1 MMTEFEIAEKALGE
15 HEPAFPVNITD
26 GNQTTYNYGMS
37 LRDYLAAQAMPMF
50 RGLDVTT
57 YESNGQKLDFSQSA
71 QHAYAY
77 ADAMLAARNQT
88 KEPQ

>member
-1 MMTEFEIAEKALGE
+1 MTEFEIAEKALGE

-26 GNQTTYNYGMS
+26 GSQTTYNYGMS
-37 LRDYLAAQAMPMF
+37 LRDYFAAQAMQMF
-50 RGLDVTT
+50 RGFDVTT
-57 YESNGQKLDFSQSA
+57 YQSFGQHLISQAA

>member
-1 MMTEFEIAEKALGE
+1 MSTEKNDGG
-15 HEPAFPVNITD
+15 PAFPFTELDQAGSLYHQNT
-26 GNQTTYNYGMS
+26 GMS
-37 LRDYLAAQAMPMF
+37 LRDYFAAQAMPMF
-50 RGLDVTT
+50 RGFDVTT
-57 YESNGQKLDFSQSA
+57 YQSYGQHLISQAA

>member
-1 MMTEFEIAEKALGE
+1 MMDVYEKDAEIL
-15 HEPAFPVNITD
+15 HEYGPAFP
-26 GNQTTYNYGMS
+26 TTIRNAEQVTTNFGMS
-37 LRDYLAAQAMPMF
+37 LRDYFAAQAMPMF
-50 RGLDVTT
+50 RGFDVTT
-57 YESNGQKLDFSQSA
+57 YQSYGQHLISQAA

>member
-1 MMTEFEIAEKALGE
+1 MSTEKNDGG
-15 HEPAFPVNITD
+15 PAFPLTELD
-26 GNQTTYNYGMS
+26 QTGSLYHQNTGMS
-37 LRDYLAAQAMPMF
+37 LRDYFAAQAMPMF
-50 RGLDVTT
+50 RGFDVTT
-57 YESNGQKLDFSQSA
+57 YQSYGQHLISQAA